1 MKQSGRKWL
10 VLLIAVLVALAVL
23 TLTACGFGTPTG
35 DDKEPDGTGGSQKEE
50 IDDLKSDRVSEAE
63 WYDAFDKV
71 FDTPARTAN
80 FTTDIEISYLEGDES
95 MVDTEKYLF
104 AGGKIYGRDRYT
116 RESETE
122 TEEKYYEYNRE
133 DGKWYRY
140 DREESGDWVR
150 SVVEYTDSDASAEDF
165 VSTFSELEDYA
176 DYTYNSTK
184 GYYEGSIEE
193 DGVSIDMIVKL
204 KDGNLV
210 YIGAEGT
217 DGADEQA
224 TIKSYFY
231 DYGTTKVTLPT
242 IDDGD
247 PDDNNPDDNDPDD
260 TNPDGTNPDDN
271 DDVGDPAK
279 REEID
284 NTASDRVS
292 EAEWNAAWAKVTTE
306 PMRTANFTVEGT
318 NIYTDGEEFASMQGI
333 CQFATGRECWDG
345 FDLYGRKEVFYYGY
359 DQLEGRWYGYRQ
371 TDDGNHWLKYLFD
384 YYEPDETV
392 DFDGFDDGWETIRF
406 SDYSYNM
413 TEGCYQS
420 TVTQSLY
427 MATYHYNVKVRDGH
441 VVYMQAMAI
450 FDELDYT
457 LSEKYYF
464 YDYGTTEVS
473 LPTDIANTDGFEYEE
488 VYDDSDGEDIFLG
501 WAISGYHGND
511 RDLTI
516 PAEFLGDPVVEIGFG
531 HDAFKNRT
539 DLTSVTIPTSVTSIG
554 NYAFTYCSNLTT
566 VTFGANS
573 QLKSIGSYAFND
585 CSSLTSIEIPSGV
598 TSIGH
603 EAFSGCS
610 SLTSIEIPSSV
621 TSIGDYAFCNCTALT
636 TINYE
641 GTRAEWDAV
650 DRGWDWIGYES
661 AVRIVC
667 TDGVYQPGDFD
678 GGDPGTG
685 PDDPG
690 TGPDIEYTVT
700 LAEALESLPD
710 AVDNLIKAGASGLRD
725 GRVAF
730 DATAY
735 VIYGDINIELRLAA
749 SLDKNNS
756 GNNKALIQVKS
767 VDAEGEVSYPV
778 AVYLTNNT
786 VYLYDTITNQVKDAE
801 WFKFEIVDSN
811 GGDLIAELVSVMADF
826 VGRNLS
832 IQLGEGKPAF
842 DLAEKGFFGGSTYG
856 GLVGMAGGILDGME
870 VGYAKELESGGYTI
884 TLDTEALTLQ
894 LGELLDSL
902 GPVFGDESGGIAGI
916 IEGLLGDYMG
926 IVDPLVEVI
935 LGQSL
940 SAILGKEDFDDF
952 AVYPEIEIILGY
964 DEATGTM
971 TQLGVNYK
979 KAASAYGDAVDLQFG
994 LKDIVIDESG
1004 TVTPDVEKSYSSAK
1018 TIAATGSLAV
1028 QLPAYANSALTK
1040 ELVLTGYV
1048 DFSDI
1053 KFSFD
1058 TKTYEGVDGAPDV
1071 LGMVFEGFNADG
1083 LEAFVTA
1090 TYDGRPIDLGLSYKG
1105 SGEFVLDLRGLAQIT
1120 GENLSE
1126 YRIYTQ
1132 YVPSTA
1138 LQFDRE
1144 IEALR
1149 QWFATPAQPLNSI
1162 TSCNNL
1168 VDYLIARIKEF
1179 RSLAPGE
1186 KPEIFGAILEGTAY
1200 LGELIPLVDSFAEQF
1215 LGIDLDAEEIVIPGV
1230 DEDAGTASFTLV
1242 IGEVLDFIR
1251 SNSIIQGSTET
1262 ITIAGTEYTLS
1273 ELLAEGRL
1281 VENLIAIYNDGK
1293 LPEAQITVADLVA
1306 MINQFTSL
1314 NIEATTAAELEAE
1327 LEKVGFT
1334 LDAHRNKADGIG
1346 AGITAKLGNTVIA
1359 SVAISFD
1366 ILPVYDIP
1374 YNPYDWVSVPQDS
1387 AIDWT
1392 AIENMLASV
1401 VGGRN

>member
-35 DDKEPDGTGGSQKEE
+35 DDKDPDGTGGSQKEE

-71 FDTPARTAN
+71 WTAPARTAN
-80 FTTDIEISYLEGDES
+80 FTTDIEISYLAGDES
-95 MVDTEKYLF
+95 MVDTEYLF
-104 AGGKIYGRDRYT
+104 AGGKIYGKDRYT
-116 RESETE
+116 EGSQTE

-150 SVVEYTDSDASAEDF
+150 AVAEYMDFDDAIGEL
-165 VSTFSELEDYA
+165 VSIGFEEFNNYA

-184 GYYEGSIEE
+184 GYYEGSFEE
-193 DGVSIDMIVKL
+193 DGVSYKL
-204 KDGNLV
+204 IAKFKGENLV
-210 YIGAEGT
+210 YFSVEGSGT
-217 DGADEQA
+217 TESEGVMQA
-224 TIKSYFY
+224 TGKWYFY

-242 IDDGD
+242 IDDG
-247 PDDNNPDDNDPDD
+247 NPDDNDPDD
-260 TNPDGTNPDDN
+260 TNPDDTNPDDN
-271 DDVGDPAK
+271 DDFGNPAK
-279 REEID
+279 WEEID

-292 EAEWNAAWAKVTTE
+292 EAEWDAAWAKVTTE
-306 PMRTANFTVEGT
+306 SRRTANFTVDAVEKFIENGKEDGKVL
-318 NIYTDGEEFASMQGI
+318 NGAQFDSGRIYNYFAYIEKDADDVYGEEDA
-333 CQFATGRECWDG
+333 
-345 FDLYGRKEVFYYGY
+345 YYYGY
-359 DQLEGRWYGYRQ
+359 DRAEGRWYEYWQ
-371 TDDGNHWLKYLFD
+371 TDDGNYWLISLAD

-392 DFDGFDDGWETIRF
+392 GFDDFLETISF
-406 SDYSYNM
+406 SDYSYNK
-413 TEGCYQS
+413 TEGCYQA
-420 TVTQSLY
+420 TVIRNER
-427 MATYHYNVKVRDGH
+427 TYHYSVKIRDGR
-441 VVYMQAMAI
+441 VVSVQENYI
-450 FDELDYT
+450 
-457 LSEKYYF
+457 SEDWSRISKYYF

-473 LPTDIANTDGFEYEE
+473 LPTDIANTDGFEYDEAYDYELSEE
-488 VYDDSDGEDIFLG
+488 GIFLG
-501 WAISGYHGND
+501 WEISGYHGND

-516 PAEFLGDPVVEIGFG
+516 PAEFLGDPVVEIG
-531 HDAFKNRT
+531 DEAFMNDT

-554 NYAFTYCSNLTT
+554 GFAFK
-566 VTFGANS
+566 G
-573 QLKSIGSYAFND
+573 
-585 CSSLTSIEIPSGV
+585 
-598 TSIGH
+598 
-603 EAFSGCS
+603 
-610 SLTSIEIPSSV
+610 
-621 TSIGDYAFCNCTALT
+621 CTALT
-636 TINYE
+636 TIYYE
-641 GTRAEWDAV
+641 GTRAEWNAV
-650 DRGWDWIGYES
+650 ERWAWIGDES

-667 TDGVYQPGDFD
+667 TDGVYEPGDSD
-678 GGDPGTG
+678 GNYPGTD
-685 PDDPG
+685 PDEPG
-690 TGPDIEYTVT
+690 TGPDIEYTVP
-700 LAEALESLPD
+700 LRDAIAPLPD

-725 GRVAF
+725 GKVAF

-749 SLDKNNS
+749 SLDKHNSENNQ
-756 GNNKALIQVKS
+756 ALIQVKS
-767 VDAEGEVSYPV
+767 VDAEGEAGYPV

-801 WFKFEIVDSN
+801 WFKFEIVDSK
-811 GGDLIAELVSVMADF
+811 GGNLIAELVSVMADF
-826 VGRNLS
+826 VGRNLD
-832 IQLGEGKPAF
+832 ITLGEKPAF
-842 DLAEKGFFGGSTYG
+842 DLAEKGFFGGSGYG
-856 GLVGMAGGILDGME
+856 LMVGTAGGILDGME
-870 VGYAKELESGGYTI
+870 VGYAKELENGGYTI

-940 SAILGKEDFDDF
+940 SAILGKEDFNDF

-971 TQLGVNYK
+971 TQLGVHYK

-994 LKDIVIDESG
+994 VKDIVIEASG

-1058 TKTYEGVDGAPDV
+1058 TMTYEGVDGAPDV
-1071 LGMVFEGFNADG
+1071 LGMVFEGFNADA

-1090 TYDGRPIDLGLSYKG
+1090 TYDGRPIDLGVSYKG
-1105 SGEFVLDLRGLAQIT
+1105 TGEFVLDLRGLADFGFDSDAAKIHTRKFPSIT
-1120 GENLSE
+1120 EMVDAALNPALVPAVANAAGDSNFAD
-1126 YRIYTQ
+1126 
-1132 YVPSTA
+1132 YVIGKIKDILA
-1138 LQFDRE
+1138 LQ
-1144 IEALR
+1144 
-1149 QWFATPAQPLNSI
+1149 
-1162 TSCNNL
+1162 
-1168 VDYLIARIKEF
+1168 
-1179 RSLAPGE
+1179 PGE
-1186 KPEIFGAILEGTAY
+1186 KVDIVGMITGAASY
-1200 LGELIPLVDSFAEQF
+1200 LDDVTGFLKAAAEDL

-1230 DEDAGTASFTLV
+1230 NEDAGTASFTLV

-1293 LPEAQITVADLVA
+1293 LPEAQIDVADLVA

>member
-1 MKQSGRKWL
+1 MKKRL
-10 VLLIAVLVALAVL
+10 LIALLAVLLIVALTFTVI
-23 TLTACGFGTPTG
+23 ACGP
-35 DDKEPDGTGGSQKEE
+35 KK
-50 IDDLKSDRVSEAE
+50 
-63 WYDAFDKV
+63 
-71 FDTPARTAN
+71 
-80 FTTDIEISYLEGDES
+80 
-95 MVDTEKYLF
+95 
-104 AGGKIYGRDRYT
+104 
-116 RESETE
+116 
-122 TEEKYYEYNRE
+122 
-133 DGKWYRY
+133 
-140 DREESGDWVR
+140 
-150 SVVEYTDSDASAEDF
+150 
-165 VSTFSELEDYA
+165 
-176 DYTYNSTK
+176 
-184 GYYEGSIEE
+184 
-193 DGVSIDMIVKL
+193 
-204 KDGNLV
+204 
-210 YIGAEGT
+210 
-217 DGADEQA
+217 
-224 TIKSYFY
+224 
-231 DYGTTKVTLPT
+231 
-242 IDDGD
+242 
-247 PDDNNPDDNDPDD
+247 
-260 TNPDGTNPDDN
+260 
-271 DDVGDPAK
+271 
-279 REEID
+279 
-284 NTASDRVS
+284 
-292 EAEWNAAWAKVTTE
+292 
-306 PMRTANFTVEGT
+306 
-318 NIYTDGEEFASMQGI
+318 
-333 CQFATGRECWDG
+333 
-345 FDLYGRKEVFYYGY
+345 
-359 DQLEGRWYGYRQ
+359 
-371 TDDGNHWLKYLFD
+371 
-384 YYEPDETV
+384 
-392 DFDGFDDGWETIRF
+392 
-406 SDYSYNM
+406 
-413 TEGCYQS
+413 
-420 TVTQSLY
+420 
-427 MATYHYNVKVRDGH
+427 
-441 VVYMQAMAI
+441 
-450 FDELDYT
+450 
-457 LSEKYYF
+457 
-464 YDYGTTEVS
+464 
-473 LPTDIANTDGFEYEE
+473 
-488 VYDDSDGEDIFLG
+488 
-501 WAISGYHGND
+501 
-511 RDLTI
+511 
-516 PAEFLGDPVVEIGFG
+516 
-531 HDAFKNRT
+531 
-539 DLTSVTIPTSVTSIG
+539 
-554 NYAFTYCSNLTT
+554 
-566 VTFGANS
+566 
-573 QLKSIGSYAFND
+573 
-585 CSSLTSIEIPSGV
+585 PSG
-598 TSIGH
+598 G
-603 EAFSGCS
+603 G
-610 SLTSIEIPSSV
+610 
-621 TSIGDYAFCNCTALT
+621 GNGGGG
-636 TINYE
+636 N
-641 GTRAEWDAV
+641 G
-650 DRGWDWIGYES
+650 G
-661 AVRIVC
+661 
-667 TDGVYQPGDFD
+667 D
-678 GGDPGTG
+678 GGDKPG
-685 PDDPG
+685 PEP
-690 TGPDIEYTVT
+690 EYTVT
-700 LAEALESLPD
+700 LAEALDPLPN
-710 AVDNLIKAGASGLRD
+710 AVDNLIKTGATGLKD
-725 GRVAF
+725 GKVAF

-811 GGDLIAELVSVMADF
+811 GGDFIAELVSVMADF
-826 VGRNLS
+826 VGRNLD
-832 IQLGEGKPAF
+832 ITLGDRPAF
-842 DLAEKGFFGGSTYG
+842 DLADKGFFGGSGYG
-856 GLVGMAGGILDGME
+856 GIVGVAGGMLDSLE
-870 VGYAKELESGGYTI
+870 VGYAKELENGGYTI
-884 TLDTEALTLQ
+884 TLDTEALTAQ

-902 GPVFGDESGGIAGI
+902 DGLLFGDESGGIAGM
-916 IEGLLGDYMG
+916 IEEILGDYMG

-940 SAILGKEDFDDF
+940 SALLGKEDFNDF

-994 LKDIVIDESG
+994 VKDIVIEASG
-1004 TVTPDVEKSYSSAK
+1004 TVTPDVEKSYSSAE
-1018 TIAATGSLAV
+1018 TIAATGSLV

-1058 TKTYEGVDGAPDV
+1058 TKIYEGVDGAPDV

-1090 TYDGRPIDLGLSYKG
+1090 TYDGSPIDLGLSYKG
-1105 SGEFVLDLRGLAQIT
+1105 TGEFVLDLRGLAQIT

-1179 RSLAPGE
+1179 RALAPGE

-1293 LPEAQITVADLVA
+1293 LPEAQIDLFDLVA
-1306 MINQFTSL
+1306 TINTLTSQ
-1314 NIEATTAAELEAE
+1314 NIQPTPQALEDA
-1327 LEKVGFT
+1327 LDRVALT
-1334 LDAHRNKADGIG
+1334 LDLHRNADGIG

-1392 AIENMLASV
+1392 EIENMLASV
-1401 VGGRN
+1401 VGVRN

>member
-35 DDKEPDGTGGSQKEE
+35 DDKDPDGTGGSQKEE

-71 FDTPARTAN
+71 FDTPARTTN
-80 FTTDIEISYLEGDES
+80 FTMDSEFLYRMGDETAE
-95 MVDTEKYLF
+95 DAEKFLF
-104 AGGKIYGRDRYT
+104 ADGKIYAKVRYT
-116 RESETE
+116 RESETRTYE
-122 TEEKYYEYNRE
+122 GYYEYNRS
-133 DGKWYRY
+133 DGKWYYY

-150 SVVEYTDSDASAEDF
+150 AVAEYMDSDESLAQI
-165 VSTFSELEDYA
+165 LEWDPSSDNDYA
-176 DYTYNSTK
+176 DYTYNSSK
-184 GYYEGSIEE
+184 GYYERSIEGE
-193 DGVSIDMIVKL
+193 DGYSTDIVVKF

-210 YIGAEGT
+210 YFSAEGT
-217 DGADEQA
+217 DGADEGHEV
-224 TIKSYFY
+224 KFYFY

-247 PDDNNPDDNDPDD
+247 PDDNNPDDNDDFG
-260 TNPDGTNPDDN
+260 N
-271 DDVGDPAK
+271 PAK

-292 EAEWNAAWAKVTTE
+292 EAEWDAAWAKVTTE
-306 PMRTANFTVEGT
+306 PIRTANFTAEVLGT
-318 NIYTDGEEFASMQGI
+318 ANSSKGENEFWLFMSQVDAERSCDYEFI
-333 CQFATGRECWDG
+333 KVADDAYGREN
-345 FDLYGRKEVFYYGY
+345 VFYRGY
-359 DQLEGRWYGYRQ
+359 DRAEGRWYRYRQ
-371 TDDGNHWLKYLFD
+371 TDDGNYWLKYLVD

-392 DFDGFDDGWETIRF
+392 DLEDLETISF
-406 SDYSYNM
+406 FDYSYNK
-413 TEGCYQS
+413 TEGCYQA
-420 TVTQSLY
+420 TVIRNER
-427 MATYHYNVKVRDGH
+427 TYHYSVKIRDGR
-441 VVYMQAMAI
+441 VVYLQVNYI
-450 FDELDYT
+450 
-457 LSEKYYF
+457 SEDWSSISKYYF

-473 LPTDIANTDGFEYEE
+473 LPTDIANTDGFEYDEAYDYELSEE
-488 VYDDSDGEDIFLG
+488 GIFLG
-501 WAISGYHGND
+501 WAISGYRGDD

-516 PAEFLGDPVVEIGFG
+516 PAEFLGDPVVEIYYG
-531 HDAFKNRT
+531 AFKNRT

-554 NYAFTYCSNLTT
+554 GRAFEGCT
-566 VTFGANS
+566 
-573 QLKSIGSYAFND
+573 
-585 CSSLTSIEIPSGV
+585 SLTSVTIPASV

-603 EAFSGCS
+603 
-610 SLTSIEIPSSV
+610 
-621 TSIGDYAFCNCTALT
+621 YAFFGCTALT
-636 TINYE
+636 TIYYE

-650 DRGWDWIGYES
+650 DREWDWIDDES

-667 TDGVYQPGDFD
+667 TDGVYEPGDSD
-678 GGDPGTG
+678 GNYPGTD
-685 PDDPG
+685 PDEPG
-690 TGPDIEYTVT
+690 TGPDIEYTVP
-700 LAEALESLPD
+700 LRDAIAPLPD

-725 GRVAF
+725 GKVAF

-735 VIYGDINIELRLAA
+735 VIYGDVNIELRLAA
-749 SLDKNNS
+749 SLDKHNS
-756 GNNKALIQVKS
+756 SRNQALIQVKS
-767 VDAEGEVSYPV
+767 VDAEGEAGYPV
-778 AVYLTNNT
+778 AVYLTDNT

-801 WFKFEIVDSN
+801 WFKFEIVDEN

-832 IQLGEGKPAF
+832 IQLGEDKPAF
-842 DLAEKGFFGGSTYG
+842 DLADKGFFGGSGYG
-856 GLVGMAGGILDGME
+856 GIVGMAGGMLDSLE
-870 VGYAKELESGGYTI
+870 VGYAKELENGGYTI
-884 TLDTEALTLQ
+884 TLDTEVLTTRLV
-894 LGELLDSL
+894 ELLDSL
-902 GPVFGDESGGIAGI
+902 DGVLGGDEEGGGIAGM
-916 IEGLLGDYMG
+916 IEGILGDYMG
-926 IVDPLVEVI
+926 IIDPVVEMI

-940 SAILGKEDFDDF
+940 SALLGKEDFNDF
-952 AVYPEIEIILGY
+952 AVYPEIEIIFGY

-994 LKDIVIDESG
+994 VKDIVVDDSG

-1028 QLPAYANSALTK
+1028 QLPAYADNELTK

-1090 TYDGRPIDLGLSYKG
+1090 TYDGSPIDLGLSYKG
-1105 SGEFVLDLRGLAQIT
+1105 TGEFVLDLRGLAQIT

-1179 RSLAPGE
+1179 RALAPGE

-1200 LGELIPLVDSFAEQF
+1200 LDELIPLVDSFAEQF

-1230 DEDAGTASFTLV
+1230 DEDKGTASFTLV

-1293 LPEAQITVADLVA
+1293 LPEAQIDLFDLVA
-1306 MINQFTSL
+1306 TINTLTSQ
-1314 NIEATTAAELEAE
+1314 NIQPTPQALEDA
-1327 LEKVGFT
+1327 LDRVALT
-1334 LDAHRNKADGIG
+1334 LDLHRNADGIG

-1374 YNPYDWVSVPQDS
+1374 YNPYDWVSVSQDS

-1392 AIENMLASV
+1392 AIKNMLASV
-1401 VGGRN
+1401 VGV

>member
-35 DDKEPDGTGGSQKEE
+35 DDKDPDGTGGSQKEE

-71 FDTPARTAN
+71 WTAPARTAN
-80 FTTDIEISYLEGDES
+80 FTTDIEISYLAGDE
-95 MVDTEKYLF
+95 TAENAEKFLF
-104 AGGKIYGRDRYT
+104 ADGKIYGKNRYT
-116 RESETE
+116 EGSQTE

-150 SVVEYTDSDASAEDF
+150 SVVEYPDSDASAEDF
-165 VSTFSELEDYA
+165 VSTFSEWEDYA

-193 DGVSIDMIVKL
+193 DEVSIDIVVKF

-224 TIKSYFY
+224 TVKSYFY

-242 IDDGD
+242 IDDG
-247 PDDNNPDDNDPDD
+247 NPDDNDPDD
-260 TNPDGTNPDDN
+260 TNPDDN
-271 DDVGDPAK
+271 DDFGNPAK

-284 NTASDRVS
+284 NTASDRVR

-306 PMRTANFTVEGT
+306 PMRTANFTADIVMQYLENGAEDGRELGVARYDT
-318 NIYTDGEEFASMQGI
+318 GRIYNYYHEDVYGEEEAG
-333 CQFATGRECWDG
+333 
-345 FDLYGRKEVFYYGY
+345 YVGY
-359 DQLEGRWYGYRQ
+359 DRAEGRWYDYRQ
-371 TDDGNHWLKYLFD
+371 TDDGNYWLISLAD
-384 YYEPDETV
+384 YYEPDETI
-392 DFDGFDDGWETIRF
+392 GFGDVLETISF
-406 SDYSYNM
+406 FDYSYNKA
-413 TEGCYQS
+413 EGCYQA
-420 TVTQSLY
+420 TVIRNER
-427 MATYHYNVKVRDGH
+427 TYHYSVKIRDGR
-441 VVYMQAMAI
+441 VVSVQKNR
-450 FDELDYT
+450 T
-457 LSEKYYF
+457 SEDWSSISKYYF

-473 LPTDIANTDGFEYEE
+473 LPTDIANTDGFEYFEHYGCLPGEE
-488 VYDDSDGEDIFLG
+488 CVYLG

-516 PAEFLGDPVVEIGFG
+516 PAEFLGDPVVEI
-531 HDAFKNRT
+531 DYEAFKNRT
-539 DLTSVTIPTSVTSIG
+539 DLTSVTIPTSVTSID
-554 NYAFTYCSNLTT
+554 YDAFE
-566 VTFGANS
+566 G
-573 QLKSIGSYAFND
+573 
-585 CSSLTSIEIPSGV
+585 
-598 TSIGH
+598 
-603 EAFSGCS
+603 
-610 SLTSIEIPSSV
+610 
-621 TSIGDYAFCNCTALT
+621 CTALT
-636 TINYE
+636 TIYYE

-650 DRGWDWIGYES
+650 YRWDWIGDES

-667 TDGVYQPGDFD
+667 TDGVYEPGDSD
-678 GGDPGTG
+678 GNYPGTD
-685 PDDPG
+685 PDEPG

-725 GRVAF
+725 GKVAF

-756 GNNKALIQVKS
+756 SRNQALIQVKS
-767 VDAEGEVSYPV
+767 VDAEGEAGYPV

-832 IQLGEGKPAF
+832 IKLGEDKPAF
-842 DLAEKGFFGGSTYG
+842 DLAEKGFFGGSGYG
-856 GLVGMAGGILDGME
+856 GMVGMAGGILDGME
-870 VGYAKELESGGYTI
+870 VGYAKELENGGYTI
-884 TLDTEALTLQ
+884 TLDTEALTTE

-902 GPVFGDESGGIAGI
+902 GGLFGDESGGIAGM
-916 IEGLLGDYMG
+916 IEGILGDYMG
-926 IVDPLVEVI
+926 IIDPVVEVI

-940 SAILGKEDFDDF
+940 SAILGKEDFNDF

-994 LKDIVIDESG
+994 LKDIVIEASG

-1071 LGMVFEGFNADG
+1071 LGMVFEGFNADA

-1293 LPEAQITVADLVA
+1293 LPEAQIDVADLVA

>member
-1 MKQSGRKWL
+1 MACLADRGAGR
-10 VLLIAVLVALAVL
+10 
-23 TLTACGFGTPTG
+23 TCGA
-35 DDKEPDGTGGSQKEE
+35 DVDGVR
-50 IDDLKSDRVSEAE
+50 I
-63 WYDAFDKV
+63 DAFDKV
-71 FDTPARTAN
+71 WTAPARTAN
-80 FTTDIEISYLEGDES
+80 FTTDIEISSLEGDETAE
-95 MVDTEKYLF
+95 DAEKFLF
-104 AGGKIYGRDRYT
+104 AGGKIYAKVRYT
-116 RESETE
+116 RESETR
-122 TEEKYYEYNRE
+122 TYEEYYEYNRS
-133 DGKWYRY
+133 DGKWYYY

-150 SVVEYTDSDASAEDF
+150 AVAGMDSDASLAQI
-165 VSTFSELEDYA
+165 LEWDPSSDNDYA

-184 GYYEGSIEE
+184 GYYERSFEE
-193 DGVSIDMIVKL
+193 DGISYKL
-204 KDGNLV
+204 IAKFKGENLV
-210 YIGAEGT
+210 YFSVEGSGT
-217 DGADEQA
+217 TEREGVMQA
-224 TIKSYFY
+224 TGKWYFY

-247 PDDNNPDDNDPDD
+247 PDDNDPDD
-260 TNPDGTNPDDN
+260 TNPDDN
-271 DDVGDPAK
+271 DDFGNPAK

-306 PMRTANFTVEGT
+306 PIRTANFTADIVMQYLENGAEDGRELGVARYDT
-318 NIYTDGEEFASMQGI
+318 GRICNYYHEDVYGEE
-333 CQFATGRECWDG
+333 D
-345 FDLYGRKEVFYYGY
+345 VFYGGY
-359 DQLEGRWYGYRQ
+359 DRAEGRWYDYRQ
-371 TDDGNHWLKYLFD
+371 TDDGNYWLISLAD

-392 DFDGFDDGWETIRF
+392 DLDLETISF
-406 SDYSYNM
+406 FDYSYNK
-413 TEGCYQS
+413 TEGGYQA
-420 TVTQSLY
+420 TVIQNER
-427 MATYHYNVKVRDGH
+427 TYHYSVKIRDGC
-441 VVYMQAMAI
+441 VVCLQVNYI
-450 FDELDYT
+450 
-457 LSEKYYF
+457 SEDWNEITKYYF

-473 LPTDIANTDGFEYEE
+473 LPTDIANTDGFEYDEAYDYELSEE
-488 VYDDSDGEDIFLG
+488 GIFLG
-501 WAISGYHGND
+501 WEISGYHGND

-516 PAEFLGDPVVEIGFG
+516 PAEFLGDPVVEIYYG
-531 HDAFKNRT
+531 AFENRT
-539 DLTSVTIPTSVTSIG
+539 DLTSVTIPTSVTSIDSS
-554 NYAFTYCSNLTT
+554 AFE
-566 VTFGANS
+566 G
-573 QLKSIGSYAFND
+573 
-585 CSSLTSIEIPSGV
+585 
-598 TSIGH
+598 
-603 EAFSGCS
+603 
-610 SLTSIEIPSSV
+610 
-621 TSIGDYAFCNCTALT
+621 CTALT
-636 TINYE
+636 TIYYE

-650 DRGWDWIGYES
+650 ERWGWIDDES

-667 TDGVYQPGDFD
+667 TDGVYQPGDSD
-678 GGDPGTG
+678 GNYPGTDPDEPGTG
-685 PDDPG
+685 PDEPG

-700 LAEALESLPD
+700 LAEALEPLPD
-710 AVDNLIKAGASGLRD
+710 AVDNLIKAGASGVRD
-725 GRVAF
+725 GKVAF

-735 VIYGDINIELRLAA
+735 VIYGGETVELRLAA
-749 SLDKNNS
+749 SLDKHNSRNNQ
-756 GNNKALIQVKS
+756 ALIQVKS
-767 VDAEGEVSYPV
+767 VDAEGEAGYPV
-778 AVYLTNNT
+778 AVYLTDNT

-842 DLAEKGFFGGSTYG
+842 DLADKGFFGGSGYG
-856 GLVGMAGGILDGME
+856 GIVGVAGGMLDSLE
-870 VGYAKELESGGYTI
+870 VGYAKELENGGYTI
-884 TLDTEALTLQ
+884 TLDTEALTTE

-902 GPVFGDESGGIAGI
+902 GGLFGDESGGIAGM
-916 IEGLLGDYMG
+916 IEGILGDYMG
-926 IVDPLVEVI
+926 IIDPVVEMI

-940 SAILGKEDFDDF
+940 SALLGKEDFNDF

-994 LKDIVIDESG
+994 VKDIVIEASG
-1004 TVTPDVEKSYSSAK
+1004 TVTPDVEASYRRAQ
-1018 TIAATGSLAV
+1018 TMAVAGTVAV

-1058 TKTYEGVDGAPDV
+1058 TMTYEGVDGAPDV
-1071 LGMVFEGFNADG
+1071 LGMVFEGIDADG
-1083 LEAFVTA
+1083 LEVFVTA
-1090 TYDGRPIDLGLSYKG
+1090 TYDGSPIDLGLSYKG
-1105 SGEFVLDLRGLAQIT
+1105 TGEFVLDLRGLAQIT

-1179 RSLAPGE
+1179 RALAPGE

-1215 LGIDLDAEEIVIPGV
+1215 LGIDFDAEEIVIPGV

-1293 LPEAQITVADLVA
+1293 LPEAQISVEQLVG

-1346 AGITAKLGNTVIA
+1346 AGITAKLGDKVIA

-1392 AIENMLASV
+1392 EIENMLASV
-1401 VGGRN
+1401 VGVRN